1 MAATIS
7 FGVNF
12 SKDKSKKR
20 FTLGDKK
27 GAINVRLEGEKYF
40 PEDFENQRYINEL
53 KSTIKTHFSKTPT
66 KTKIMPHGNPVMQHF
81 ASKLSERLKFL
92 KPIK

>member
-1 MAATIS
+1 M
-7 FGVNF
+7 
-12 SKDKSKKR
+12 SKNCVDAS
-20 FTLGDKK
+20 
-27 GAINVRLEGEKYF
+27 IELEGLEKDIF
-40 PEDFENQRYINEL
+40 LKSNAENRNSLEESNIHSNEL